1 MSDKKNQTDLLKLQI
16 SLSIW
21 NVTDRFSG
29 PTVYV
34 FLTVFQHILY
44 VCLSVCV
51 WLWQGSFQTPQTL
64 MNGSLYVRACVL
76 TVCVWSTV
84 TFAHSFSH
92 QCKIFSPSEHRSF
105 LSSPHH
111 PTNTYTD
118 SMLSAWCR
126 SVTIAT
132 LISCE
137 LCDSPELVIS
147 PARRPH
153 SCHAMDHFWPRT
165 SSTTGSFSWL
175 TPTDERQS
183 AQPPD
188 TRPWLNINRD
198 PSYCGY
204 PD

>member
-21 NVTDRFSG
+21 NVTDGFSR

-92 QCKIFSPSEHRSF
+92 QCKIFSPSEYWSF
-105 LSSPHH
+105 LSSLHH
-111 PTNTYTD
+111 PTNTQTTCSRPDVALLQY
-118 SMLSAWCR
+118 
-126 SVTIAT
+126 
-132 LISCE
+132 
-137 LCDSPELVIS
+137 
-147 PARRPH
+147 PH
-153 SCHAMDHFWPRT
+153 SFHANCVIHQSLLFHLLDVP
-165 SSTTGSFSWL
+165 
-175 TPTDERQS
+175 TPVMPWIISDPEHH
-183 AQPPD
+183 QPPVHFRD
-188 TRPWLNINRD
+188 SHPPTSGNLLSLQTRD
-198 PSYCGY
+198 H
-204 PD
+204 D